1 MNGES
6 LEKELK
12 ETSSSFMD
20 IFNRVKTFNIKYV
33 GVYGFNLRKNGV
45 WQYGDIEFDPN
56 KMIMSCM
63 GISIKILPNMTVNDA
78 EEDLFEALL
87 AAGYES
93 DFKVNKKDMVATIS
107 FFYGLL
113 DLLLVP
119 IVEEVNIFFDNGD

>member
-63 GISIKILPNMTVNDA
+63 GVSIKILPNMTVNDA

-93 DFKVNKKDMVATIS
+93 DF
-107 FFYGLL
+107 
-113 DLLLVP
+113 
-119 IVEEVNIFFDNGD
+119 